1 MPPFILPTFNILSLL
16 KNNIA
21 QENKQN
27 DNEKKDSKKKSSKD
41 IQNSLDILTLWFLL
55 YNFCCIVKKS
65 SCLSRL
71 ETGKYRASCQAVAL
85 CSII

>member
-27 DNEKKDSKKKSSKD
+27 DNEKKDSKKKAK
-41 IQNSLDILTLWFLL
+41 
-55 YNFCCIVKKS
+55 
-65 SCLSRL
+65 
-71 ETGKYRASCQAVAL
+71 
-85 CSII
+85 